1 MNFLRRKLSAFA
13 PLSINRRGLSFL
25 GTLAFMAAFF
35 AARAFAVLNPSVVVV
50 QSGIH
55 FHHFWYGLVM
65 VTLTGWLGIAFN
77 RPRLVR
83 TYAIIFGLGAG
94 LIGDEAGLLLT
105 LGDYESSLTTDF
117 FVGVIGFIILATTLV
132 RYRKI
137 VAKDVI
143 HTTWNERLVYFGISL
158 TGLSVIFF
166 AVNSLTPGAVLA
178 ALGIILVIS
187 GFEAA
192 RAGIVAGL
200 AAGGIAAM
208 GDFVLVEN
216 YDVLG
221 RSFAGTIF
229 APTSATGSL
238 ASATI
243 YVLVVDVFL
252 SGVIGGAIVGLI
264 YSLVHDRYL
273 RRRSLRT
280 RGLVFGLILWILASL
295 TSFGSE
301 FGFLYDTI
309 SVIIGLVAYLT
320 YGILLARLFPRFRR
334 KIVAANNESTRSP
347 PPIKGD
353 GSLTT
358 SSTVS

>member
-1 MNFLRRKLSAFA
+1 
-13 PLSINRRGLSFL
+13 
-25 GTLAFMAAFF
+25 MAAFF
-35 AARAFAVLNPSVVVV
+35 AARGFAVQNPSVVVV
-50 QSGIH
+50 QGGIH

-65 VTLTGWLGIAFN
+65 VTLAGWLGIAFN

-94 LIGDEAGLLLT
+94 LIGDEVGLLLT
-105 LGDYESSLTTDF
+105 FGDYQSSLTTDF
-117 FVGVIGFIILATTLV
+117 FVGVLGFIILATTLV

-143 HTTWNERLVYFGISL
+143 HTSWNERLVYIGISL

-166 AVNSLTPGAVLA
+166 AVNSLTPGLILA

-192 RAGIVAGL
+192 RAGIVSGL
-200 AAGGIAAM
+200 AAGGIAAI
-208 GDFVLVEN
+208 GDFALVES

-221 RSFAGTIF
+221 RSFEGTIF
-229 APTSATGSL
+229 APTSTTGGL
-238 ASATI
+238 AAATI

-252 SGVIGGAIVGLI
+252 SGVIGGAILGLI

-273 RRRSLRT
+273 RNRSLRT
-280 RGLVFGLILWILASL
+280 RGLAFGLILWIFASL

-301 FGFLYDTI
+301 FGVLYDTI
-309 SVIIGLVAYLT
+309 SVTIGLVAYLT
-320 YGILLARLFPRFRR
+320 YGFLLARLFPRFRR
-334 KIVAANNESTRSP
+334 NIPAAKNESP
-347 PPIKGD
+347 PAN
-353 GSLTT
+353 
-358 SSTVS
+358 